1 MTQLL
6 RNYIKTFD
14 GLSREIWWLA
24 LITFVNR
31 LGAMVIPF
39 LSIYLNE
46 SLGFSFEDIAW
57 VMSAYGLGSLF
68 GAWLGGKLTDQ
79 IGYYKVILLSLI
91 LTGINFLWVMHVESF
106 WMICV
111 SFFVLITLADM
122 GRPAFFVALN
132 AYSKPENKT
141 RSLTLI
147 RLAINLGMGAGPM
160 LGGLMIGT
168 MGYQSLFYVDG
179 ITCLGAA
186 ILMTQVLHPKK
197 ARELDK
203 EVVLENPKS
212 PLKDFPYVIFLIALS
227 LFATIFV
234 PIFSIVPVFYRT
246 VHELSEVSIGLLIG
260 LNGFLIVIFEMPL
273 INWLQKQRWTDI
285 GYTIFGLLLTG
296 ISFLLLIWESWAGIV
311 LISMLFL
318 TIGEMISFPFSNK
331 FALIR
336 SKFGKQG
343 AFMGLYTM
351 SFSVAHIFGHN
362 AGMQITA
369 AYGFQ
374 TTWIFFGI
382 LALIAWF
389 LLIWVRRLVA
399 KESQVQNVSLAPK
412 LDK

>member
-1 MTQLL
+1 MTVLL
-6 RNYIKTFD
+6 RNYIKTFE

-46 SLGFSFEDIAW
+46 SLDFSLEDIAW

-68 GAWLGGKLTDQ
+68 GSWLGGKLTDQ

-91 LTGINFLWVMHVESF
+91 FTGANFLWVMHVESF
-106 WMICV
+106 WMICI
-111 SFFVLITLADM
+111 SFFFLITLADM
-122 GRPAFFVALN
+122 GRPAFFVALS

-160 LGGLMIGT
+160 LGGILIGT
-168 MGYQSLFYVDG
+168 LGYQSIFYVDG
-179 ITCLGAA
+179 ITCLAAA

-197 ARELDK
+197 AKELDK
-203 EVVLENPKS
+203 EVIVKNPRP
-212 PLKDFPYVIFLIALS
+212 PLKDFPYVIFLIALA
-227 LFATIFV
+227 LFAAIFV

-246 VHELSEVSIGLLIG
+246 VHELSEVSIGLIIG
-260 LNGFLIVIFEMPL
+260 MNGLLIVICEMPL

-296 ISFLLLIWESWAGIV
+296 FSFLLLIWESWAGIV

-318 TIGEMISFPFSNK
+318 TVGEMISFPFSNK
-331 FALIR
+331 FALDR
-336 SKFGKQG
+336 SKSGKQG

-374 TTWIFFGI
+374 TTWVFFGV
-382 LALIAWF
+382 LSLIAWG

-399 KESQVQNVSLAPK
+399 KESQVQNVSLSPK
-412 LDK
+412 FDK